1 MELSTSSSK
10 TPFFFLDNTQYL
22 GEVYERQG
30 KDIDIHQRASLETG
44 DLRMKKDT
52 EQSAFIKS
60 EKDRERWIISLS
72 VLPATGSPF
81 LCQPAFLME

>member
-1 MELSTSSSK
+1 MRDKEK
-10 TPFFFLDNTQYL
+10 TLTYTNGQAWKL
-22 GEVYERQG
+22 ARN
-30 KDIDIHQRASLETG
+30 R

-72 VLPATGSPF
+72 VSPATGSPF
-81 LCQPAFLME
+81 LCRPAFLME